1 MGLPQRCWVCQ
12 SGRCAGICTGTAKQ
26 GRRGCDRTRA
36 GPASARPKIL
46 LQAFLF
52 FNEQLNVVVDH
63 PLDCLWRI
71 EKFQS
76 GSKDCRLLPLGA
88 HLVPLDLGP
97 HNAAPQAE
105 CLLLQLQAQRR
116 HRFLIDCAG
125 MFYHC
130 TAKAEVDERHFIQ
143 RPCPP
148 LHSFSQNKAGALPPV
163 WLFLFH
169 RTFPSFYVSRGTWGI
184 HTTFAN
190 LPQDRYDQARNI
202 RAAEESAWP
211 PHVSPRR
218 CNELVSNPA
227 APFNQ

>member
-1 MGLPQRCWVCQ
+1 MGLPQRCWMCQ

-26 GRRGCDRTRA
+26 ERRGPDRTLA
-36 GPASARPKIL
+36 GPAFARLKIL

-76 GSKDCRLLPLGA
+76 GSEDRHLLSLRVQ
-88 HLVPLDLGP
+88 LVPLDLGP

-105 CLLLQLQAQRR
+105 CLLLQFQAQRR

-143 RPCPP
+143 RPCPSF
-148 LHSFSQNKAGALPPV
+148 HFFSQNEAGVLAPV
-163 WLFLFH
+163 RLFFFH
-169 RTFPSFYVSRGTWGI
+169 RTFPAFYGSRGTGD
-184 HTTFAN
+184 TSRLRGPVT
-190 LPQDRYDQARNI
+190 R
-202 RAAEESAWP
+202 P
-211 PHVSPRR
+211 PPVSTPTLQCACIKPRR
-218 CNELVSNPA
+218 AVQSI
-227 APFNQ
+227 NQCTSPVY